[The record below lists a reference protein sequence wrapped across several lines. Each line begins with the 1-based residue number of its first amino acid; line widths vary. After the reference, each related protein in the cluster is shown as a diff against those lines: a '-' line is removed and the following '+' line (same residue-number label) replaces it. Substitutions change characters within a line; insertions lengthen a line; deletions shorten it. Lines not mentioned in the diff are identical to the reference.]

1 MIITTTNS
9 IENAKIEKYLG
20 VVTTNLVIGTN
31 FFSDFKA
38 SFTDFF
44 GGMSG
49 TYRKQMDTLY
59 QKAYNAL
66 SMKAS
71 SLGANCVLGFKID
84 FDELSGKGTQMF
96 MISVSGTAVKIYFET
111 SANTNLTNSNSIS
124 SDILNIE
131 LFKEKWVKR
140 DQNTLPK
147 AKELNFIMENNLWEL
162 TSSLYDYYV
171 MPQITYEDNP
181 LREKFPSIISAM
193 NYDNIIEFIYKD
205 YPQRKNYA
213 YNLIKDN
220 NLFNAEKVLQILKD
234 NHISLAI
241 ELLETEKSEYN
252 KNDINS
258 MEEIISYIDNLPNKG
273 EIKEVKSGVL
283 SSKMVE
289 MYICPNGHK
298 NNKDIEFCEDPS
310 CGLNIK
316 GLTKKQVNIINTF
329 KDKVRIIKSLLIQ
342 A

>member
-59 QKAYNAL
+59 QRAYNAL
-66 SMKAS
+66 SIKAS

-96 MISVSGTAVKIYFET
+96 MISVSGTAVKICFEAST
-111 SANTNLTNSNSIS
+111 NTNITNSNIIS
-124 SDILNIE
+124 SDRLNIE
-131 LFKEKWVKR
+131 LFKEKWAKR

-147 AKELNFIMENNLWEL
+147 AQELNFIIENNLWEL
-162 TSSLYDYYV
+162 ASSLYDCYV
-171 MPQITYEDNP
+171 MTQNTYEDNP
-181 LREKFPSIISAM
+181 LREKFPYIISAM
-193 NYDNIIEFIYKD
+193 NYNDIIKFIYKD

-213 YNLIKDN
+213 YVLIKNN
-220 NLFNAEKVLQILKD
+220 NLFNAEKVLQILKE

-241 ELLETEKSEYN
+241 ELLKTEKSEYN
-252 KNDINS
+252 KDDIKV
-258 MEEIISYIDNLPNKG
+258 MEEIISHIDNLPNKG
-273 EIKEVKSGVL
+273 KIEEVKSGLL
-283 SSKMVE
+283 SSKIVE

-298 NNKDIEFCEDPS
+298 NNKEVEFCEDTY

-316 GLTKKQVNIINTF
+316 GLNQEQVNTINLF
-329 KDKVRIIKSLLIQ
+329 KNKLRIIKTLLQ
-342 A
+342 